1 MSNQIRLVILIFL
14 LASFPLQAR
23 IISVTANTNNNQ
35 ASLINSTQ
43 IQIDWRIS
51 VEARNS
57 GLLTV
62 RSMNGTFFAPN
73 RETQLG
79 MTSNLLTQNRT
90 LNEGQGATLNIRE
103 SLVIPQTVAR
113 RAQQLGFSQVLFLRT
128 FTDTPDA
135 TTATSVLLIDL
146 AGASS
151 AGQIQID
158 RVQMQFSNGKR
169 VTSLSAES
177 ELQAEA
183 LLRYRG
189 SGMIEYSWEIASPPS
204 TQGQIFYTP
213 MVSRKQFVL
222 AGSEIK
228 LQSPILPSSRN
239 GLYFVRLKLNNPN
252 PNFEMPILR
261 YTVVP
266 QTSEQPKSLLVGS
279 PPQDAVLSTQTQF
292 SWQAVS
298 DAKVYQVEVFLEQPN
313 DTAYSTKQ
321 LIRPVTGTQVPA
333 TKETLSFN
341 AISLAHLRTGQT
353 YYWRVIAVDQAG
365 KVLAISK
372 SRRLIY

>member
-128 FTDTPDA
+128 FTDTPDT

-239 GLYFVRLKLNNPN
+239 GLYLVRLKLNNPN

-298 DAKVYQVEVFLEQPN
+298 GAKVYQVEVFLEQPN

>member
-1 MSNQIRLVILIFL
+1 
-14 LASFPLQAR
+14 
-23 IISVTANTNNNQ
+23 
-35 ASLINSTQ
+35 
-43 IQIDWRIS
+43 
-51 VEARNS
+51 
-57 GLLTV
+57 
-62 RSMNGTFFAPN
+62 
-73 RETQLG
+73 
-79 MTSNLLTQNRT
+79 
-90 LNEGQGATLNIRE
+90 
-103 SLVIPQTVAR
+103 
-113 RAQQLGFSQVLFLRT
+113 
-128 FTDTPDA
+128 
-135 TTATSVLLIDL
+135 
-146 AGASS
+146 
-151 AGQIQID
+151 
-158 RVQMQFSNGKR
+158 
-169 VTSLSAES
+169 
-177 ELQAEA
+177 
-183 LLRYRG
+183 
-189 SGMIEYSWEIASPPS
+189 
-204 TQGQIFYTP
+204 

-252 PNFEMPILR
+252 PNFELPILR

-313 DTAYSTKQ
+313 DTAHSSKQ

-333 TKETLSFN
+333 TKEQLSFN

>member
-128 FTDTPDA
+128 FTDTPDT

-239 GLYFVRLKLNNPN
+239 GLYLVRLKLNNPN
-252 PNFEMPILR
+252 PNFELPILR

-298 DAKVYQVEVFLEQPN
+298 GAKVYQVEVFLEQPN
-313 DTAYSTKQ
+313 DTAHSSKQ

-333 TKETLSFN
+333 TKEQLSFN

>member
-252 PNFEMPILR
+252 PNFELPILR

-279 PPQDAVLSTQTQF
+279 PPQDAVLSTKTQF

>member
-128 FTDTPDA
+128 FTDTPDT

-239 GLYFVRLKLNNPN
+239 GLYLVRLKLNNPN
-252 PNFEMPILR
+252 PNFELPILR

-298 DAKVYQVEVFLEQPN
+298 GAKVYQVEVFLEQPN
-313 DTAYSTKQ
+313 DTAHTSKQ

-333 TKETLSFN
+333 TKEQLSFN

>member
-266 QTSEQPKSLLVGS
+266 QTSEQPKSMLVGS

-298 DAKVYQVEVFLEQPN
+298 GAKVYQVEVFLEQPN
-313 DTAYSTKQ
+313 DTAHSSKQ

-333 TKETLSFN
+333 TKEQLSFN

>member
-252 PNFEMPILR
+252 PNFELPILR

-298 DAKVYQVEVFLEQPN
+298 GAKVYQVEVFLEQPN
-313 DTAYSTKQ
+313 DTAHSSKQ

-333 TKETLSFN
+333 TKEQLSFN

-372 SRRLIY
+372 SRQLIY

>member
-51 VEARNS
+51 VDARNS

-239 GLYFVRLKLNNPN
+239 GLYLVRLKLNNPN
-252 PNFEMPILR
+252 PNFELPILR

-298 DAKVYQVEVFLEQPN
+298 GAKVYQVEVFLEQPN
-313 DTAYSTKQ
+313 DTAHSSKQ

-333 TKETLSFN
+333 TKEQLSFN

>member
-239 GLYFVRLKLNNPN
+239 GLYLVRLKLNNPN
-252 PNFEMPILR
+252 PNFELPILR

-298 DAKVYQVEVFLEQPN
+298 GAKVYQVEVFLEQPN
-313 DTAYSTKQ
+313 DTAHSSKQ

-333 TKETLSFN
+333 TKEQLSFN

>member
-79 MTSNLLTQNRT
+79 MSSNLLTQNRT

-239 GLYFVRLKLNNPN
+239 GLYLVRLKLNNPN
-252 PNFEMPILR
+252 PNFELPILR

-298 DAKVYQVEVFLEQPN
+298 GAKVYQVEVFLEQPN
-313 DTAYSTKQ
+313 DTVHSSKQ

-333 TKETLSFN
+333 TKEQLSFN

>member
-43 IQIDWRIS
+43 IQINWRIS

-213 MVSRKQFVL
+213 MVSHKQFVL

-228 LQSPILPSSRN
+228 LQSPILPSSIN

-266 QTSEQPKSLLVGS
+266 QTSGQPKSLLVGS

>member
-79 MTSNLLTQNRT
+79 MSSNLLTQNRT

-313 DTAYSTKQ
+313 DTAYSSKQ

>member
-128 FTDTPDA
+128 FTDTPDT

-298 DAKVYQVEVFLEQPN
+298 GAKVYQVEVFLEQPN
-313 DTAYSTKQ
+313 DTAHSSKQ

-333 TKETLSFN
+333 TKEQLSFN

>member
-79 MTSNLLTQNRT
+79 MSSNLLTQNRT

-252 PNFEMPILR
+252 PNFELPILR

>member
-169 VTSLSAES
+169 VTSLSAEN

-252 PNFEMPILR
+252 PNFELPILR

-313 DTAYSTKQ
+313 DTAYSSKQ

>member
-239 GLYFVRLKLNNPN
+239 GLYLVRLKLNNPN
-252 PNFEMPILR
+252 PNFELPILR

-298 DAKVYQVEVFLEQPN
+298 GAKVYQVEVFLEQPN
-313 DTAYSTKQ
+313 DTVHSSKQ

-333 TKETLSFN
+333 TKEQLSFN

>member
-313 DTAYSTKQ
+313 DTAYSSKQ

>member
-79 MTSNLLTQNRT
+79 MSSNLLTQNRT

-128 FTDTPDA
+128 FTDTPDT

-239 GLYFVRLKLNNPN
+239 GLYLVRLKLNNPN
-252 PNFEMPILR
+252 PNFELPILR

-313 DTAYSTKQ
+313 DTAYSSKQ

>member
-298 DAKVYQVEVFLEQPN
+298 GAKVYQVEVFLEQPN
-313 DTAYSTKQ
+313 DTAHSSKQ

-333 TKETLSFN
+333 TKEQLSFN